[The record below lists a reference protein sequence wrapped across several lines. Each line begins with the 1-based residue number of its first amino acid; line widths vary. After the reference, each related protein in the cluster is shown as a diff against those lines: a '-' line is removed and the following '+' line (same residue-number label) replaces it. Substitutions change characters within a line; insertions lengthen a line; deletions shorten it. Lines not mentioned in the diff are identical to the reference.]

1 MRKATTLST
10 ILLSGKRRNTE
21 LSELIDEM
29 DAATTKLEKV
39 VADFKK
45 QDVIITA
52 SEFVRDSMLPAMDKL
67 RAAADKAETLTAESY
82 WPFPAYDKLL
92 FGV

>member
-67 RAAADKAETLTAESY
+67 RAAADKAETLTAELY
-82 WPFPAYDKLL
+82 WPFPTYDKLL

>member
-1 MRKATTLST
+1 
-10 ILLSGKRRNTE
+10 
-21 LSELIDEM
+21 M
-29 DAATTKLEKV
+29 DAATTKLEMV

>member
-1 MRKATTLST
+1 
-10 ILLSGKRRNTE
+10 
-21 LSELIDEM
+21 M

-67 RAAADKAETLTAESY
+67 RAAADKAETLSAESY

>member
-1 MRKATTLST
+1 VRKATTLST
-10 ILLSGKRRNTE
+10 ILLNGKRLNTE

-29 DAATTKLEKV
+29 DAATTKLEMV

>member
-1 MRKATTLST
+1 
-10 ILLSGKRRNTE
+10 
-21 LSELIDEM
+21 M

-82 WPFPAYDKLL
+82 WPFHAYDKLL